1 MTNDMVDKQS
11 QKIVAQQQTQ
21 SVWASVISVLFHPV
35 FVPIYVI
42 GFLLF
47 VQPYL
52 TYDIAPKAKILV
64 FLQGFINFTF
74 FPIISILLLKKL
86 GLIKSFYLKEQRDRI
101 IPFIICN
108 IWYFWIWYV
117 WRTLDYLAPEFAIY
131 AMSIFIV
138 SALGLL
144 ANIYIKISMHMMAAG
159 ATLAF
164 FIYLS
169 FNNLINF
176 SVYLSIVILLTG
188 IVASARL
195 ALKSHTNKE
204 LVVGLLVGFIS
215 MGISLLFN

>member
-1 MTNDMVDKQS
+1 MTNDILNNQS
-11 QKIVAQQQTQ
+11 QIVETQ
-21 SVWASVISVLFHPV
+21 HPSKNIWASMVSILFHPV
-35 FVPIYVI
+35 FVPTYVVF
-42 GFLLF
+42 FLLF

-86 GLIKSFYLKEQRDRI
+86 GLIRSFYLKEQKDRI

-117 WRTLDYLAPEFAIY
+117 WRSLDYLAPEFAIY
-131 AMSIFIV
+131 AMAIFIT

-144 ANIYIKISMHMMAAG
+144 ANIYLKVSMHSMAAG

-176 SVYLSIVILLTG
+176 SIYLSVVILLTG
-188 IVASARL
+188 VVTSARL

-204 LVVGLLVGFIS
+204 LLVGLVVGLIS